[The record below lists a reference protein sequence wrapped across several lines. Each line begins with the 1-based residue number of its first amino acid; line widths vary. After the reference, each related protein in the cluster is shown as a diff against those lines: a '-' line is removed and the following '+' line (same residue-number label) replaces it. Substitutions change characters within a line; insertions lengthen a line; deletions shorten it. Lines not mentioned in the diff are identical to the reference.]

1 MDYTTGHSVSNEMLD
16 DLLDAIER
24 IENGSIRDRLR
35 RQVHALAL
43 QRTDNTHSAA
53 MAVEGLQDVDAQ
65 ILNSY
70 ELLRGEVER
79 ANGGGF
85 SFRGMPPRTPF
96 GQPRP
101 SDSRPSFSPF
111 GRPRPSDTFGSRP
124 LFGQPRP
131 SDTYDSVPSFGRL
144 RDSDTYGGGSLFGQP
159 TGSNAY
165 GGGSLF
171 GQPRG
176 SNTFGGG
183 SLFGQPT
190 SSNAFAGGSLF
201 GQPRES
207 STYTGGSLFGQP
219 RGSSGGSLFG
229 GRPTASNTHGGGSTY
244 LGQPVSGGS
253 LFGGQPNT
261 GSDSFGKLFADSANQ
276 QSSFARGNNP
286 GTLFRSE
293 AGAASDKKKIKPP
306 RASPNIPGYKPA
318 ARKPQSRLS
327 EATQQSIQFQAAQ
340 ARRNLEAMGGLKGIR
355 KWAPQFVHPNAIA
368 DETESEDDDKHGSKA
383 FWGPPAPP
391 PQPPMSQSEK
401 KRLYDAYLAPQKHL
415 TEEEEIALA
424 IKNSAHDPNG
434 LFGAGARARLQQ
446 SQRARQTRAQRVG
459 SRAKESR
466 AKMEQLARERSARA
480 KAAAP
485 PANAPVN
492 RFSPFTS
499 APATFY
505 APP

>member
-276 QSSFARGNNP
+276 QSSFARRNNP

-480 KAAAP
+480 KAAGTGG
-485 PANAPVN
+485 
-492 RFSPFTS
+492 RFGRREFGG
-499 APATFY
+499 
-505 APP
+505 